1 MKMFLKNV
9 EAFDL
14 KRRNVLLQMSR
25 RFSNTCPQK
34 KKFAAMLQEKQDG
47 CRTPATL
54 YPLKQNTLHPGD
66 RSVRSLSQNPRT

>member
-34 KKFAAMLQEKQDG
+34 KKIRRDVAGEAGRLQDSCHPVSSETEHL
-47 CRTPATL
+47 TP
-54 YPLKQNTLHPGD
+54 
-66 RSVRSLSQNPRT
+66 R